1 LIFVSTHLDFP
12 NNVSQDSPNSVKKA
26 NVEPRVKKHES
37 RFAAMK
43 KCNVLLQANVDNLQ
57 DQIVQVRSRA
67 TNLQDEL
74 DAVIADLGF

>member
-1 LIFVSTHLDFP
+1 M
-12 NNVSQDSPNSVKKA
+12 
-26 NVEPRVKKHES
+26 EPRVKKHES

>member
-1 LIFVSTHLDFP
+1 LIFVSTHLNFP
-12 NNVSQDSPNSVKKA
+12 NNIPQDSPNSVKKA